1 MKILDSAF
9 VSNEQWTMFNFVWLT
24 NEHKDNKKFG
34 LNCDLESLDQL
45 KLWQFMK
52 WINYEEVT
60 FVRNS
65 TQYFFLKESRM
76 FQELRND
83 FFWVSLFAVAASVF
97 FSRENM
103 PFVVVAPFRFLRK
116 SSYFLVS
123 VPFRTKYRFISFE
136 SWNLSVELL
145 SFQSN
150 PASCGFV
157 KFPSISFG

>member
-1 MKILDSAF
+1 MNNVQFCLI
-9 VSNEQWTMFNFVWLT
+9 NQWTQRQQKIRFELWFRFFRSTRIVSYEVNQLRRGYVCS
-24 NEHKDNKKFG
+24 KFDSIFLPKRVENVSG
-34 LNCDLESLDQL
+34 VE
-45 KLWQFMK
+45 K
-52 WINYEEVT
+52 W
-60 FVRNS
+60 
-65 TQYFFLKESRM
+65 FFLS
-76 FQELRND
+76 F
-83 FFWVSLFAVAASVF
+83 SLCCCCFCF

-116 SSYFLVS
+116 ISYFLVS